1 MWGYLEP
8 RVPCCSSGLSSVL
21 LLPTAL
27 HSLFLLHLF
36 CFCMLATGIGRVSFG
51 AFLGRCATCKFI
63 PLCIS
68 ALIIY
73 LCPGGVLRCHHVAS
87 FLSWMHDSFCC
98 FVLYLVVMSFIP
110 LLNHFSAFAIGFS
123 TSRPASKILQSRF
136 ISPVFLPFALPDL
149 SFITTWPFLWKVS
162 AITLISCL
170 PLYIIKYLKRKF
182 SPPSYSKLSSWS
194 KPGLLEFAL

>member
-1 MWGYLEP
+1 M
-8 RVPCCSSGLSSVL
+8 PCCSSGLSSVL

-51 AFLGRCATCKFI
+51 AFLGRCAACKFI

-73 LCPGGVLRCHHVAS
+73 HAVSSCCLFFELNARQ
-87 FLSWMHDSFCC
+87 FLLFCLG
-98 FVLYLVVMSFIP
+98 FFFFYLVVMSFIP
-110 LLNHFSAFAIGFS
+110 LLNHFSAFVIGFS

-162 AITLISCL
+162 AITLVSCL

-182 SPPSYSKLSSWS
+182 SPPSYSKLSS
-194 KPGLLEFAL
+194 